1 MVYTG
6 MAWEKIWLKHN
17 RENRLIMN
25 LFTVEVLGCKTV
37 MIKRKYRPGIA
48 KPAVIKFPT
57 YRGNF

>member
-1 MVYTG
+1 
-6 MAWEKIWLKHN
+6 
-17 RENRLIMN
+17 
-25 LFTVEVLGCKTV
+25 LGCKTV